1 MSASDDVARLFADA
15 LSRHQRGELREA
27 DAGYAK
33 VLARDPRHAEAL
45 HHRGIIAIML
55 GKPDAAI
62 DVIGRAIALNG
73 SIPECHYH
81 IGIAFGALRRFDEA
95 AKHNRRAIELRPD
108 YAAAY
113 MNLANALKA
122 QQRPTEALASYRRAL
137 ALQPRSFESH
147 YNIANLLAELGQLD
161 EAVSHYKQA
170 LGFNPDH
177 APTHN
182 NLGTALKALGQRE
195 DAIRHFERAAMLD
208 PALAEAAV
216 NAGDALRGLGRSAEA
231 IRWYRRA
238 IERQPNS
245 LAAHQGLAAA
255 LEAEGDVN
263 GAAPHQ
269 EQAQRLQREFRG
281 ACIAQART
289 LFNGGDL
296 GGTLAV
302 LKRAHDAAE
311 DAETRALLFGCLA
324 DERSLPHAHAYG
336 AELARALLEPWGDPR
351 DILNISIAV
360 LRSDP
365 AVGRCIQ
372 CTTGHSPI
380 SAIDIADQAAI
391 ARNRLFHAL
400 LVSEPLSWIEGDGF
414 LRSLRATLLDLAA
427 QAMPRGDHDGDR
439 LALHCALA
447 RQCFLNDYV
456 LSSGAAEWQKA
467 VSLRD
472 KLVAAAATDA
482 VVPPSWVAAVGS
494 YMPLQSLPAETVDRL
509 LARSWPDPV
518 APLLA
523 LQITE
528 PRHQARTAASIPS
541 LTAVEDS
548 ISRLVQQQ
556 YEQSPYPR
564 WRAIRAMTAP
574 VSFGSYLRGRF
585 PAIDVDLDG
594 AGSTLDYLIAG
605 CGTGRHVAAV
615 AQTFS
620 GLRLTAIDLSR
631 TSLGYAKSM
640 TDAMGLTGIAY
651 GQADIL
657 KVGSIGRS
665 FDVIDSCGVLHHMA
679 DPWAGWRAL
688 LTVLRPHG
696 CMRVA
701 LYSALGGSPVTAAQ
715 RLIGERGYG
724 RDADDIR
731 RARLDILALPDGD
744 PAKAVAHMA
753 DFYSLSECRDLL
765 FHVQEHKYEL
775 PEIAGFLTEHD
786 LEMIGFELEPAAFQR
801 YAQRFPGDASKTD
814 LANWHSL
821 EQQDPNLFKS
831 MYQFWVRR
839 RPTRGQPPIL

>member
-1 MSASDDVARLFADA
+1 MVKSVLDDVARLFADA

-33 VLARDPRHAEAL
+33 VLALNPRHVEAL
-45 HHRGIIAIML
+45 HHRGIVAIML
-55 GKPDAAI
+55 GSPDAAV
-62 DVIGRAIALNG
+62 DLIGRAITLNG

-81 IGIAFGALRRFDEA
+81 IGIAFGVLRRFDDA
-95 AKHNRRAIELRPD
+95 VKHNRRAIELRPE

-122 QQRPTEALASYRRAL
+122 QQRPTEALANYRRAL
-137 ALQPRSFESH
+137 ALQPRSYESH
-147 YNIANLLAELGQLD
+147 YNIANLLAELGQPG
-161 EAVSHYKQA
+161 EAASHYERA
-170 LGFNPDH
+170 LGLNPEH

-182 NLGTALKALGQRE
+182 NLGTVLRALGQRE
-195 DAIRHFERAAMLD
+195 GAIRHFERAATLD
-208 PALAEAAV
+208 PALIEAAV
-216 NAGDALRGLGRSAEA
+216 NAGDALRDVGRSAEA
-231 IRWYRRA
+231 TRWYRRA
-238 IERQPNS
+238 IGRQPNS

-255 LEAEGDVN
+255 LEADGDVS
-263 GAAPHQ
+263 GAALHQ
-269 EQAQRLQREFRG
+269 EQAQRLKREFRG
-281 ACIAQART
+281 ACFAQARA

-296 GGTLAV
+296 GGALAV
-302 LKRAHDAAE
+302 LKRANDTAE

-324 DERSLPHAHAYG
+324 DVRSLPYAHAYR
-336 AELARALLEPWGDPR
+336 AELARALIEPWGDPR
-351 DILNISIAV
+351 DILNVSIAV
-360 LRSDP
+360 LRRDP
-365 AVGRCIQ
+365 AVSRCVP
-372 CTTGHSPI
+372 CTTR
-380 SAIDIADQAAI
+380 AIDIADLAEF
-391 ARNRLFHAL
+391 ARHRLFLAL
-400 LVSEPLSWIEGDGF
+400 LISEPLSWIEGDG
-414 LRSLRATLLDLAA
+414 LLRAMRETLLDLAT
-427 QAMPRGDHDGDR
+427 QAMPGSGEDSDL

-456 LSSGAAEWQKA
+456 LSSDAAEWRKA

-472 KLVAAAATDA
+472 DLVAAAATGA
-482 VVPPSWVAAVGS
+482 AMPASWIAAVGS
-494 YMPLQSLPAETVDRL
+494 YMPLHALPAGTVDRL
-509 LARSWPDPV
+509 LAAPWPDPV

-528 PRHQARTAASIPS
+528 PRHQARIGESIPS
-541 LTAVEDS
+541 LTAVEDRT
-548 ISRLVQQQ
+548 SRLVQQQ

-574 VSFGSYLRGRF
+574 VSFGAYLRSHF
-585 PAIDVDLDG
+585 PLTSVDLGD

-631 TSLGYAKSM
+631 TSLGYAKTM

-679 DPWAGWRAL
+679 EPWAGWRTL

-696 CMRVA
+696 CMQVA
-701 LYSALGGSPVTAAQ
+701 LYSALGGGPVTAAQ
-715 RLIGERGYG
+715 SLIRERGYG
-724 RDADDIR
+724 RGDDDMR
-731 RARLDILALPDGD
+731 RARLDILALPDGH
-744 PAKAVAHMA
+744 PARAVAHMV

-765 FHVQEHKYEL
+765 FHVQERKYGL
-775 PEIAGFLTEHD
+775 PEIAGFLAEHD
-786 LEMIGFELEPAAFQR
+786 LEMIGFEIEDAALQR
-801 YAQRFPGDASKTD
+801 YGQMFPSDASKTD

-839 RPTRGQPPIL
+839 RPTQGQPPA